1 MNKIILVIFLSSFI
15 SSVSYS
21 KIKANYK
28 LVCKVFDY
36 GTFQFEKGKDHFF
49 YFDIDFVS
57 STFLMGMGF
66 NNDIPY
72 VNTILTLDKNK
83 TKINEPN
90 IYPYLWFTQKDD
102 RGETYTISFSND
114 KISLTYM
121 SLVMSETNNVIGVHT
136 SKSLCNEVKSLKNK
150 L

>member
-1 MNKIILVIFLSSFI
+1 MKKIIITIFLSFFF

-28 LVCKVFDY
+28 LICKVFDY

-57 STFLMGMGF
+57 SVFLMGMGF
-66 NNDIPY
+66 NNDIPN
-72 VNTILTLDKNK
+72 VRTILILDKDK

-90 IYPYLWFTQKDD
+90 IYPYLWFTEKDD

-121 SLVMSETNNVIGVHT
+121 SLVMSENNKVTDVKRA
-136 SKSLCNEVKSLKNK
+136 KSLCNEVNSFKK
-150 L
+150 

>member
-1 MNKIILVIFLSSFI
+1 MKKIFLLIFLSFFF

-28 LVCKVFDY
+28 LICKVFDY

-57 STFLMGMGF
+57 SIFLMGMGF
-66 NNDIPY
+66 NNDIPN
-72 VNTILTLDKNK
+72 VKTILILDKDK

-90 IYPYLWFTQKDD
+90 IYPYLWFTEKDN
-102 RGETYTISFSND
+102 RGEAYTISFSND

-121 SLVMSETNNVIGVHT
+121 SLVMSESNKVTDVKMA
-136 SKSLCNEVKSLKNK
+136 KSLCNEVNYFKN
-150 L
+150 

>member
-1 MNKIILVIFLSSFI
+1 MKKVILFIFLSFFF

-28 LVCKVFDY
+28 LICKVFDY

-57 STFLMGMGF
+57 SVFLMGMGF
-66 NNDIPY
+66 NNDIPN
-72 VNTILTLDKNK
+72 VKTILILDKDK

-90 IYPYLWFTQKDD
+90 IYPYLWFTEKDD
-102 RGETYTISFSND
+102 RGEAYTISFSND

-121 SLVMSETNNVIGVHT
+121 SLVMSENNKVTDVKRA
-136 SKSLCNEVKSLKNK
+136 KSLCNEVNSFKK
-150 L
+150 